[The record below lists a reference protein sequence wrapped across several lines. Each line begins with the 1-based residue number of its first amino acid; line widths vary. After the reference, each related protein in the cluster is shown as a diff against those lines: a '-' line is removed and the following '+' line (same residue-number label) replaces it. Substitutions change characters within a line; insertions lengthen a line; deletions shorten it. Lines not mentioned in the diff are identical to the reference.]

1 VAKHSDQRSYSS
13 SIAERTRRNLGE
25 VGSKTAANRENAEL
39 NERWPLSIHTI
50 LDRLLQNVPN
60 YQRLKH
66 NWIGLSTET
75 DLKRQADERRER
87 LAQAQAVELELR
99 TAKRNLE
106 EREKARDLEMAE
118 SWTMSG
124 SDFSKKFQ
132 RGSKR
137 NMRGKLRRRISGF
150 QMP

>member
-1 VAKHSDQRSYSS
+1 M
-13 SIAERTRRNLGE
+13 
-25 VGSKTAANRENAEL
+25 